1 MISICN
7 RKLENLCTIHEN
19 IRVKSGAWDESGVF
33 VYTTSNHIK
42 YALTNGSVTSNTRS
56 PMGSSALNTLILK
69 GQSNTRMLMGGSG
82 QIEAD
87 YWAGDIKCGPPLLQ
101 GPRHHPHARP
111 AHLHHAHQGQQRVLP
126 GPRVQAASARH
137 RLHRVQVQAGARQPQ
152 VRRGESAAPDREY
165 DEVGPQP
172 RPASPVRVGV

>member
-1 MISICN
+1 MHDP
-7 RKLENLCTIHEN
+7 REHPGEERRLGRERRLRLHHQQPHQ
-19 IRVKSGAWDESGVF
+19 IRAHQRVS
-33 VYTTSNHIK
+33 HIK
-42 YALTNGSVTSNTRS
+42 YALANGSVTSNTRS
-56 PMGSSALNTLILK
+56 LMGSSALNTLILK
-69 GQSNTRMLMGGSG
+69 GQSNTRMLMCGSG

-87 YWAGDIKCGPPLLQ
+87 YWVGDIKCGPPLLQ

-152 VRRGESAAPDREY
+152 VRRGESAAPAREY
-165 DEVGPQP
+165 D
-172 RPASPVRVGV
+172 